1 MEFVRIERKKF
12 NRLKR
17 RYMQISISNVI
28 INYFLTHPEVQ
39 VLDRITL
46 SSLVN
51 KIQDAFAVRVTDFS
65 YYGLKETVEIFND
78 FLSLDNDC
86 SIIQKN
92 ILDYLDDLEPVYEYL
107 SFNQW
112 NKQYQYY
119 KLIRQF

>member
-1 MEFVRIERKKF
+1 
-12 NRLKR
+12 
-17 RYMQISISNVI
+17 MQISISNVI

-39 VLDRITL
+39 VLDQNTL

-51 KIQDAFAVRVTDFS
+51 KIQETFDVRVADFS
-65 YYGLKETVEIFND
+65 QYGLKKTIEIFND
-78 FLSLDNDC
+78 FLSIDNDS

-92 ILDYLDDLEPVYEYL
+92 ILNYLDSLEPVYEYL